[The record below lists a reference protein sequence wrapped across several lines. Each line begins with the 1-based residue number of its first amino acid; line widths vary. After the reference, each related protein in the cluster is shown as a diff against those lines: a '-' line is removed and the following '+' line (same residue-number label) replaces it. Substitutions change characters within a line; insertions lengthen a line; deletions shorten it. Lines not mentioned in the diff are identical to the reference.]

1 MTLVRLVWPFVAIA
15 TAKKSAY
22 SEVIGMAET
31 EEQKNC
37 LNCHRQV
44 GGWLV
49 PYVGFYS
56 DPKAKGDGFVGA
68 D

>member
-1 MTLVRLVWPFVAIA
+1 
-15 TAKKSAY
+15 
-22 SEVIGMAET
+22 MAET

-49 PYVGFYS
+49 TYVGFYR
-56 DPKAKGDGFVGA
+56 DPKAKGDGFVDA
-68 D
+68 DECKFCHRNLKEESHG